1 MAVVTI
7 IGKNSNL
14 YKMLN
19 LEKFRDSNNVIE
31 ISFTEIDKLSNIEN
45 PIIFSYS
52 KKIEENNVFINKIIA
67 KSSGKIVLISSIAS
81 DVFTLIPYYNYP
93 KIKYYSELLVK
104 KTKNFEIIKIGIIGN
119 RFELERGF
127 YGQIKSTSIDKFEK
141 LLEEIN
147 FNYSTHKISECWELK
162 SIYNNNYIF
171 KLIYFFQQNI
181 YKFSSR
187 MFYLFRPLLILYRII
202 GYKNYGYTFIANKL
216 K

>member
-19 LEKFRDSNNVIE
+19 LEKFKDSNNVIE
-31 ISFTEIDKLSNIEN
+31 ISFAEIDKLSNIEN

-81 DVFTLIPYYNYP
+81 DVYTLIPYYNYP
-93 KIKYYSELLVK
+93 KIKYYSELIVK
-104 KTKNFEIIKIGIIGN
+104 KTNDFEIIKVGIIKN
-119 RFELERGF
+119 KMELEREF
-127 YGQIKSTSIDKFEK
+127 YGLVKYTSINK
-141 LLEEIN
+141 LENALEVLN
-147 FNYSTHKISECWELK
+147 FNYKTQNIIECWELVNV
-162 SIYNNNYIF
+162 INNSVF
-171 KLIYFFQQNI
+171 KFIYFFQKNI
-181 YKFSSR
+181 YKLSLS